1 MNSNSVLVL
10 PLPLLTA
17 LLCGAVAV
25 MMLRLDL
32 GPKIS
37 KLFFFAL
44 FVLFSVEAVLVGLR
58 FGYDI
63 TGFIPIQRVLPFLAG
78 PLMYLGFASLAVPK
92 DVFGKT
98 IMLHLGTAFVLMI
111 LFFAVLRPFD
121 GLDLS
126 IAASYVTY
134 AILLWRLWR
143 KGADHLIHAR
153 LDVATLINRWC
164 LSAAGLLVALLI
176 MDSVIA
182 LNFALN
188 QGAQTSALISFGSV
202 LLILV
207 LLAILLA
214 LPRLQERGAP
224 TPQSTPKP
232 DASILDVEQD
242 VRAFLNSTELYLDPD
257 LSVQRLAKRMHLP
270 VRSLSAAIN
279 QSQGMNVSQYV
290 NSFRLD
296 HAARLLRDSSDSVIE
311 IMSASGFLTRSNF
324 YREFQRVYGQTPSE
338 FRKHPK
344 G

>member
-1 MNSNSVLVL
+1 M
-10 PLPLLTA
+10 
-17 LLCGAVAV
+17 
-25 MMLRLDL
+25 
-32 GPKIS
+32 
-37 KLFFFAL
+37 
-44 FVLFSVEAVLVGLR
+44 
-58 FGYDI
+58 
-63 TGFIPIQRVLPFLAG
+63 
-78 PLMYLGFASLAVPK
+78 
-92 DVFGKT
+92 
-98 IMLHLGTAFVLMI
+98 
-111 LFFAVLRPFD
+111 
-121 GLDLS
+121 
-126 IAASYVTY
+126 TY

-143 KGADHLIHAR
+143 KGADHLIRAR